1 MYFLQFKLLKPLTE
15 INNISIT
22 QFNSISFTENQSCLG
37 RWIFINC
44 YLWNSK
50 ILTSINKNNYIIMN
64 VLLSKF
70 TTKHNTAPFSQIKIE
85 DYFPAFQ
92 EGIAL
97 AKTEIDAIV
106 NNPEA
111 PTFENTVVAMDF
123 AGDILDRLSSVFF
136 NLNSAETSDEM
147 QKIAQEVSP
156 LLSEFGNDITLN
168 AALFAKIKTVYEQK
182 ENLNLTPEQTTLL
195 DKKYKSFSRNG
206 ANLPE
211 DKKDQLREIDKELS
225 KLSLQFG
232 ENVLAET
239 NAFELHLTD
248 EKDLAGLP
256 EGTIEAARLLAKE
269 KEKEGWIF
277 TLDHPSYVPFLT
289 YADNRELRKKMAI
302 AFGARS
308 FQNNEFD
315 NQENVLKIAKLRFE
329 RANLLG
335 YKTHAHFVLEERM
348 AQSPEKV
355 FTFLNDLLAKAKPAA
370 QKEFAELAAFAKEL
384 DGIEQLEKWDGAY
397 YSEKLKQ
404 QLFNL
409 DDEKLKPYFQL
420 EKVLDGAFTVA
431 KKLYGLT
438 FTEVFDIDKY
448 HEEVTTYE
456 VTDAENNL
464 VSIFYADFFPRK
476 GKRNGAW
483 MTSFKSQSKKDG
495 VNERPH
501 ISNVCNFTK
510 PTETKPSLLTFNEVT
525 TLFHEFGHGL
535 HGMLANT
542 TYPSLS
548 GTSVFWD
555 FVELPSQIMEN
566 WCYEPEALA
575 LFANHYETGEIIP
588 IEYVQKIKE
597 SASFQEGMATLRQ
610 LSFGLLDMAW
620 HGQDPTSITDLKTFE
635 TEQFANT
642 QLYPDVKEN
651 AMSTAFSHIFQGG
664 YSSGYY
670 SYKWAEVLDADA
682 FEYFQESGIFNVE
695 VATKFK
701 ENVLSKGGTEHP
713 MILYKRFRGQEP
725 KPEALLKR
733 AGLL

>member
-1 MYFLQFKLLKPLTE
+1 M
-15 INNISIT
+15 N
-22 QFNSISFTENQSCLG
+22 
-37 RWIFINC
+37 
-44 YLWNSK
+44 
-50 ILTSINKNNYIIMN
+50 ILTQ
-64 VLLSKF
+64 KF
-70 TTKHNTAPFSQIKIE
+70 QTKYDTAPFSQIKNE
-85 DYFPAFQ
+85 EFFPAFE

-97 AKTEIDAIV
+97 AKAEIDAIV
-106 NNPEA
+106 NNPDA
-111 PTFENTVVAMDF
+111 PTFENTIEAMAF
-123 AGDILDRLSSVFF
+123 SGDILDRISSIFF
-136 NLNSAETSDEM
+136 NLNSAETNDEL
-147 QKIAQEVSP
+147 QKIAQDVSP
-156 LLSEFGNDITLN
+156 LLSEFSNDIRLN
-168 AALFAKIKTVYEQK
+168 ADLFAKVKTVYEQK
-182 ENLNLTPEQTTLL
+182 EKLNLNPEQTTIL

-206 ANLPE
+206 ANLSE
-211 DKKDQLREIDKELS
+211 DKKLQLREIDKELS

-239 NAFELHLTD
+239 QAFQLHLTD
-248 EKDLAGLP
+248 EKDLSGLP
-256 EGTIEAARLLAKE
+256 EGTIEAARALAKSQGQ
-269 KEKEGWIF
+269 EGWIF
-277 TLDHPSYVPFLT
+277 TLDHPSYIPFLT
-289 YADNRELRKKMAI
+289 YADNRELRKKLAI
-302 AFGARS
+302 AFGAKC
-308 FQNNEFD
+308 FQNNEYD
-315 NQENVLKIAKLRFE
+315 NQPIVLKIAKLRFD

-335 YKTHAHFVLEERM
+335 YATHAHFVLEERM
-348 AQSPEKV
+348 AQTPEKV
-355 FTFLNDLLAKAKPAA
+355 TSFLQDLLAKAKPAA
-370 QKEFAELAAFAKEL
+370 EREFKQLTEFAAAL

-420 EKVLDGAFTVA
+420 EKVLAGAFTIA

-438 FTEVFDIDKY
+438 FTEIFDIDKY
-448 HEEVTTYE
+448 HKEVTTYK
-456 VTDAENNL
+456 VNDENGNL

-483 MTSFKSQSKKDG
+483 MTSFKSQYIKDG
-495 VNERPH
+495 SNERPH

-548 GTSVFWD
+548 GTSVYWD

-566 WCYEPEALA
+566 WCYEAEALA
-575 LFANHYETGEIIP
+575 LFATHYETGEMIP
-588 IEYVQKIKE
+588 MELVAKIKE
-597 SASFQEGMATLRQ
+597 SASFQEGMATMRQ
-610 LSFGLLDMAW
+610 LSFGLLDMGW
-620 HGQDPTSITDLKTFE
+620 HGQDPSGISDLKSFE
-635 TEQFANT
+635 TEQFAAT

-682 FEYFQESGIFNVE
+682 FDYFKEKGIFNTE

-701 ENVLSKGGTEHP
+701 DNVLSKGGTEAP

-733 AGLL
+733 AGLV